1 MITLISNPER
11 SLWPQLAMRPH
22 IDLTAML
29 DTVKEVFDN
38 VKASGDEALKKY
50 TMMYDKVEIN
60 TLEVSAGEI
69 EEAGQ
74 LLSPEMK
81 DNIQTAAGSIAMFSH
96 AQKQPRIDVEPF
108 KGVRCWQEYK
118 PIDKVGLYI
127 PAGSAPLFS
136 SVLMLAVPAN
146 VAGCSEKILCSP
158 PGKDGKINPAI
169 LYAASVAGVTRIFK
183 VGGIQAIA
191 AMCHGTQT
199 VPQVYK
205 ICGPGNRYVTAAKQ
219 FATFYGAAIDMPAG
233 PSELLVVADGNADPS
248 LASIDFLAQLE
259 HGADSQ
265 CLLISTSASFAEAF
279 QAAISE
285 QIPLLSRKSI
295 IEKAIGNCRIILF
308 DQMEQALDFAN
319 CYAPEHLILHTDEC
333 LKHASSI
340 RNAGSVFVGEG
351 TPVSAGDYIS
361 GTNHVLPTGG
371 YAKAFSGIT
380 LQSYMH
386 SVYYQ
391 TINDEGMIELASRI
405 YDMAHFE
412 GLDGHSLAS
421 TARL

>member
-1 MITLISNPER
+1 MITLITNPER
-11 SLWPQLAMRPH
+11 SLWSQLAMRPQ

-29 DTVKEVFDN
+29 DTVKEVFED
-38 VKASGDEALKKY
+38 VKASGDEALRKY

-60 TLEVSAGEI
+60 SIEVSADEI
-69 EEAGQ
+69 KEAAES
-74 LLSPEMK
+74 LSDEMK
-81 DNIQTAAGSIAMFSH
+81 DNIKTAAGSIALFSE
-96 AQKQPRIDVEPF
+96 AQRQPRVEVEPF

-136 SVLMLAVPAN
+136 SVLMLAVPAD

-158 PGKDGKINPAI
+158 PGKDGRINPAI
-169 LYAASVAGVTRIFK
+169 LYAADMAGVTRVFK
-183 VGGIQAIA
+183 VGGIQAVA
-191 AMCHGTQT
+191 AMCHGTET
-199 VPQVYK
+199 IPQVYK

-219 FATFYGAAIDMPAG
+219 FATFYGTAIDMPAG
-233 PSELLVVADGNADPS
+233 PSELLVVADEKADPL

-265 CLLISTSASFAEAF
+265 CLLVSTSADFVEAF
-279 QAAISE
+279 QASVAE
-285 QIPLLSRKSI
+285 QYPLLSRREI
-295 IEKAIGNCRIILF
+295 IEKALKNCRIILF
-308 DQMEQALDFAN
+308 DEMSEALEFAN
-319 CYAPEHLILHTDEC
+319 HYAPEHLILHTEQC
-333 LKHASSI
+333 LEHAASI

-371 YAKAFSGIT
+371 YAKAFGGIT

-405 YDMAHFE
+405 YDMAQFE
-412 GLDGHSLAS
+412 GLDGHSLSS
-421 TARL
+421 TVRL